1 MCALC
6 TDGKIHQL
14 HISTG
19 NEMRRFRSCEFN
31 YRWLV
36 CLTNPSCYALMSD
49 MEIKASLMR
58 DTGIDM
64 RFVGLT
70 RT

>member
-1 MCALC
+1 MDVCNKIK
-6 TDGKIHQL
+6 GKK
-14 HISTG
+14 
-19 NEMRRFRSCEFN
+19 
-31 YRWLV
+31 V

-49 MEIKASLMR
+49 MEVKASLMR

-70 RT
+70 CT